1 MVQII
6 KGMDVIQPIKQEII
20 ESIDK
25 GIQPCLG
32 IIRIGNRSSEI
43 SYEKSV
49 IKQLQPLGIIVESI
63 VLPKDVTQETF
74 DETFDKVNQNSQIN
88 GILLLKPLP
97 QHLSIDHV
105 EKTINPLKDVDCI
118 GNVNMSKLY
127 KDGKKGFIPCTA
139 QAVLEILTHID
150 FELVG
155 KKVALVGFG
164 MVIGRPAAHLLVE
177 RGATVTICHKD
188 TKDLVKECIDADL
201 IIVATGVIG
210 LISSQ
215 HVKPGAI
222 IIDVGI
228 NVDEN
233 GKLCGDVSFDSVQS
247 VAGYITPVPGG
258 VGTVTTYTLAKH
270 TLEACLK
277 QK

>member
-6 KGMDVIQPIKQEII
+6 KGMDVIQPIKQVII
-20 ESIDK
+20 QSIEN
-25 GIQPCLG
+25 GIKPCLG

-49 IKQLQPLGIIVESI
+49 IKQLQPLGIVVESI
-63 VLPKDVTQETF
+63 VLPEDVTQEMFDQTF
-74 DETFDKVNQNSQIN
+74 DDVNQNSSIN

-97 QHLSIDHV
+97 QHLSIDYV
-105 EKTINPLKDVDCI
+105 EKNIDPLKDVDCI

-127 KDGKKGFIPCTA
+127 KDGKKGFLPCTA
-139 QAVLEILTHID
+139 EAVLEILEHINFD
-150 FELVG
+150 LVG

-215 HVKPGAI
+215 HVKPGAVI
-222 IIDVGI
+222 VDVGI

-233 GKLCGDVSFDSVQS
+233 GKLCGDVCYDAVQS

-270 TLEACLK
+270 TLNACIM